1 MSRKSEKVIMK
12 ETENHEGLML
22 SSSQEFNMLVKNKAA
37 MAFAKA
43 EERARKP
50 VKLDLLLTKLYL
62 AL

>member
-1 MSRKSEKVIMK
+1 MSKKNEKK
-12 ETENHEGLML
+12 DFAENENHEGLML

-50 VKLDLLLTKLYL
+50 VKLDMLLTKLYL